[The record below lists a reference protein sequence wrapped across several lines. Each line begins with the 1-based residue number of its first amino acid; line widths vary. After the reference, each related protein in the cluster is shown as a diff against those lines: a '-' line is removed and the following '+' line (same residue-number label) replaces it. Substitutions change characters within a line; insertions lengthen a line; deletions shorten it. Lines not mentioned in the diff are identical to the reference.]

1 LVSYGA
7 LRERSACFLL
17 ALLAFAAG
25 VAAPASADFV
35 GHGAPVRDIV
45 TSSDG
50 TLALTAGFDDQI
62 IVWDVATR
70 EPVHRLIGHEA
81 GVNAAVFLPPS
92 EQHAVSVGDDASVR
106 IWDLREGKE
115 LGRWN
120 GHEKKVVSVAV
131 SSDGRL
137 AASAS
142 WDRTV
147 RLWEVPGGKLL
158 RVFEGHE
165 NNVNAVAFLP
175 GDEALLS
182 AGYDGAI
189 WYWPLEETAS
199 PSRLASVGFPINDL
213 AVSADGRRF
222 VTGSAD
228 GILRLWDLETREE
241 IKTFEGHGGAVLA
254 VGLSP
259 DGRIIASGGT
269 DGKLMLWPAEDG
281 EAAMSL
287 EVEHYSAVWSID
299 FSPQGA
305 IVYAGG
311 VDPVARAWFVAT
323 GEPVLGSTTAF
334 QPIARAAPGAA
345 ESEDPVERGS
355 YHFRK
360 CAVCHSLQDDGVPR
374 AGPSLQGLFG
384 RRVGTY
390 PGYRYSKALSES
402 ALVWTE
408 ETVSQLFDLGPDVL
422 LPGTKMPLQRLP
434 DEQARDDLIVFLK
447 KFTGSP

>member
-1 LVSYGA
+1 MGIFGA
-7 LRERSACFLL
+7 LREPSAWFMVLL
-17 ALLAFAAG
+17 ALAAS
-25 VAAPASADFV
+25 VSAPASADFI

-70 EPVHRLIGHEA
+70 EPVHRLVGHEA
-81 GVNAAVFLPPS
+81 GVNAAVFVPPG
-92 EQHAVSVGDDASVR
+92 EQRAVSVGDDATVR
-106 IWDLREGKE
+106 LWDLREGAE
-115 LGRWN
+115 LGRWG

-147 RLWEVPGGKLL
+147 RLWEVPSGKLL
-158 RVFEGHE
+158 RVLEGHE
-165 NNVNAVAFLP
+165 NNVNAVAFMP

-189 WYWPLEETAS
+189 WYWPLDETAS

-213 AVSADGRRF
+213 AVSADGKRF

-228 GILRLWDLETREE
+228 GLLRLWDLETREE
-241 IKTFEGHGGAVLA
+241 IKTFEGHEGAVLA

-259 DGRIIASGGT
+259 DGQTIASGGT
-269 DGKLMLWPAEDG
+269 DGKLLLWPTEDG
-281 EAAMSL
+281 EAALSL

-345 ESEDPVERGS
+345 ESEDPIERGS

-390 PGYRYSKALSES
+390 PGYRYSNALADGS
-402 ALVWTE
+402 LIWTE

-434 DEQARDDLIVFLK
+434 DEQARDDLIAFLK
-447 KFTGSP
+447 RFTAAP